1 MLQRLIAGALR
12 QRLILVVVALVL
24 LGFGI
29 NAAGHLS
36 VDAFPDVANVQVQIA
51 TEAAGKSPEEV
62 ERFVTI
68 PIEIAMTGL
77 PGMTDM
83 RSLNKPGLSLITLV
97 FTDDSDLYRERQM
110 ISERL
115 AELRDRMPVG
125 VTPVLGPITNALGE
139 VYQYTLEL
147 PGEAEAKHELTREEL
162 MERRTVQDWV
172 VRPLL
177 RSISGVAE
185 INSTGGLV
193 KQYETL
199 VDPQKLHYYNLA
211 INDVREAL
219 ARNNANEGGGVLPQ
233 HAEQYLIRSVGLI
246 RGADDIRNIVLKEQG
261 GTPVYLRD
269 VADVR
274 IGAEVRQGA
283 MVKNGYTEAV
293 GGVVLMRSGGNA
305 KEIVSRTK
313 ERVAEI
319 NSKHMIP
326 GGLQIVP
333 YYDRSQLVDAAIHT
347 VTEVLAEGIVF
358 VVVIL
363 FLFLGDIRSSLIVSA
378 NLLLT
383 PLLTFLVMNH
393 FGISANLMSLG
404 GLAIAIG
411 LMVDGSVV
419 VVENVFARLSH
430 ARHQSAHAITIWEK
444 LHIVLAAVLEVATP
458 TLFGVTIIILVF
470 LPLMTLEGMEGKMFA
485 PLAYTIAIALGIS
498 LILSLSLSPVLCMYL
513 LKGGSEK
520 DTFLVRWIRKPYEW
534 LLNWAMAHRW
544 WMVGGVVALFA
555 VAICLFPFLGTSFIP
570 EMQEGTLSPNAD
582 RVPNIS
588 LDESLRMERQM
599 QKLMMQVPGVDQ
611 VVSRLG
617 RGESPADPAGPN
629 EADVLASLTPFD
641 ERPHGMT
648 QEKIAEQI
656 RAKLATLP
664 GINLVMSQPIS
675 DRVDEMVSGV
685 RADVAVMLYGDDL
698 EVLVKKANE
707 IARVAGGVQGT
718 QDTRVDR
725 VGGQQYLTIDID
737 RNAIARFG
745 LNASDV
751 NDVIATAIAGR
762 SATEIY
768 QGERRFNAVVRLPE
782 ELRDSVEDVREL
794 QISSSDGMLIP
805 LKDLATVKVVEGP
818 ALINRSMGKRR
829 IVVGINVQDRDLG
842 GYVKELQDKVDRHV
856 PLPPG
861 YFIEWGGQFHNME
874 RALHHLMIIV
884 PITVAAIFFLL
895 FVLFKSVRYA
905 ALIITVLPLASIGG
919 IVGLFVSGEY
929 LSVPASVGF
938 IALWGIAVLNGV
950 VLVSYIKKLRLEGRS
965 QQEAIREGT
974 ALRLR
979 PVMMTATVAALG
991 LVPFLF
997 ATGPGS
1003 EVQRPLAIVVIGGL
1017 VTSTALTLLLVPV
1030 VYPIFEGSEAPK
1042 RDDHDFPIG
1051 KDAPGKAHPALA
1063 SHH

>member
-1 MLQRLIAGALR
+1 MLHFIIASALR
-12 QRLILVVVALVL
+12 HRLILVIVSLVL
-24 LGFGI
+24 VGFGL
-29 NAAGHLS
+29 NAARHLS

-97 FTDDSDLYRERQM
+97 FEDGSSLYLERQM
-110 ISERL
+110 VSERL
-115 AELRDRMPVG
+115 SELRDRMPEG

-139 VYQYTLEL
+139 VYQYTLEF
-147 PGEAEAKHELTREEL
+147 PGESDSKHALSHDDL
-162 MERRTVQDWV
+162 IERRTIEDWV

-185 INSTGGLV
+185 INSTGGFV

-199 VDPQKLHYYNLA
+199 VDPQKLHYYNLTIA
-211 INDVREAL
+211 DVRNAL
-219 ARNNANEGGGVLPQ
+219 ARNNANAGGGILQQ
-233 HAEQYLIRSVGLI
+233 HAEQYLIRTVGLV
-246 RGADDIRNIVLKEQG
+246 RSLDDIRNVVLKEKA
-261 GTPVYLRD
+261 GTPIYIRD
-269 VADVR
+269 VAEVH
-274 IGAEVRQGA
+274 IGTEVRAGA
-283 MVKNGYTEAV
+283 MIKNGHTESV
-293 GGVVLMRSGGNA
+293 GGVVLMTIGGNA
-305 KEIVSRTK
+305 KQIVGRVK

-319 NSKHMIP
+319 NDKHMIP

-333 YYDRSQLVDAAIHT
+333 YYDRSTLVDASIHT

-358 VVVIL
+358 VVIVL
-363 FLFLGDIRSSLIVSA
+363 VLFLGDIRSSLIVGST
-378 NLLLT
+378 LIVT
-383 PLLTFLVMNH
+383 PLLTFAVMNH
-393 FGISANLMSLG
+393 IGLSANLMSLG

-419 VVENVFARLSH
+419 VVENVFSKLSH
-430 ARHQSAHAITIWEK
+430 ARHESHGDLNPGEK
-444 LHIVLAAVLEVATP
+444 LKLVYSAVNEVATP
-458 TLFGVTIIILVF
+458 VLFGVAIIILVF

-498 LILSLSLSPVLCMYL
+498 LILSLTLSPVLSSYL
-513 LKGGSEK
+513 LKGGSEE
-520 DTFLVRWIRKPYEW
+520 DTWLVRGIRRPYNSMLQW
-534 LLNWAMAHRW
+534 VLGHRKISVLAVISLLICT
-544 WMVGGVVALFA
+544 
-555 VAICLFPFLGTSFIP
+555 ICLFPFLGTSFIP

-588 LDESLRMERQM
+588 LDESMKMEMAM
-599 QKLMMQVPGVDQ
+599 QKTMMQVPGVTN

-629 EADVLASLTPFD
+629 EADVIASLLPFD
-641 ERPHGMT
+641 ERPRGMT
-648 QEKIAEQI
+648 QEKIADQMRERLSSI
-656 RAKLATLP
+656 P

-698 EVLVKKANE
+698 DVLVSKAGE
-707 IARVAGGVQGT
+707 IARAASGMQGT

-725 VGGQQYLTIDID
+725 VGGQQYLTIQID
-737 RNAIARFG
+737 RKEIARYG
-745 LNASDV
+745 LNAADV
-751 NDVIATAIAGR
+751 NEIVETAIAGK

-768 QGERRFNAVVRLPE
+768 EGERRFQATVRLPTL
-782 ELRDSVEDVREL
+782 LRDSVADIREL
-794 QISSSDGMLIP
+794 QVSSPDGPRIP
-805 LKDLATVKVVEGP
+805 LKDLASIKVVEGP

-829 IVVGINVQDRDLG
+829 IVVGVNVQGRDLG
-842 GYVKELQDKVDRHV
+842 GFVAELQSKVDKQIK
-856 PLPPG
+856 LPPG
-861 YFIEWGGQFHNME
+861 YQIEWGGQFQNME
-874 RALHHLMIIV
+874 RAMHHLMIIV

-895 FVLFKSVRYA
+895 FVLFGSVRFA

-919 IVGLFVSGEY
+919 VLALFFTREY

-950 VLVSYIKKLRLEGRS
+950 VLVSYIRKLREGGMT
-965 QQEAIREGT
+965 QEEAIREG
-974 ALRLR
+974 ARLRFR

-1003 EVQRPLAIVVIGGL
+1003 EIQRPLAIVVIGGL
-1017 VTSTALTLLLVPV
+1017 VSSTALTLLLVPA
-1030 VYPIFEGSEAPK
+1030 VYGFFEGSAEITAPM
-1042 RDDHDFPIG
+1042 
-1051 KDAPGKAHPALA
+1051 
-1063 SHH
+1063 HHKFIEGA

>member
-12 QRLILVVVALVL
+12 QRLILLIVALVL
-24 LGFGI
+24 TGFGVQ
-29 NAAGHLS
+29 AAQHLS

-51 TEAAGKSPEEV
+51 AEASGKSPEEV

-97 FTDDSDLYRERQM
+97 FTDESDLYRERQM
-110 ISERL
+110 VSERL
-115 AELRDRMPVG
+115 SELRDRMPSG

-139 VYQYTLEL
+139 VYQYTLER
-147 PGEAEAKHELTREEL
+147 PGEAQQRHVLTREEL
-162 MERRTVQDWV
+162 IERRTLQDWV

-177 RSISGVAE
+177 RSIPGVAE
-185 INSTGGLV
+185 INSTGGYV

-199 VDPQKLHYYNLA
+199 VDPQKLHYYNLT

-219 ARNNANEGGGVLPQ
+219 ANNNANEGGGVMPQ

-246 RGADDIRNIVLKEQG
+246 QSLNDIQNIVLKETG
-261 GTPVYLRD
+261 GTPIYIRD

-274 IGAEVRQGA
+274 IGNEVRYGA
-283 MVKNGYTEAV
+283 MMKNGYTEAV
-293 GGVVLMRSGGNA
+293 GGVVLMTSGGNA
-305 KEIVSRTK
+305 KQIVSQVK
-313 ERVAEI
+313 QRVAEM
-319 NSKHMIP
+319 NAKHMIP

-333 YYDRSQLVDAAIHT
+333 YYDRSELVDAAIHT
-347 VTEVLAEGIVF
+347 VTEVLGEGVLL

-363 FLFLGDIRSSLIVSA
+363 FLFLGDLRSSLIVST

-383 PLLTFLVMNH
+383 PLLTFLIMNYV
-393 FGISANLMSLG
+393 GLSANLMSLG

-419 VVENVFARLSH
+419 VVENVFAKLSH
-430 ARHQSAHAITIWEK
+430 AKHLQEGNTSPSKAS
-444 LHIVLAAVLEVATP
+444 LVLEAVGEVATP
-458 TLFGVTIIILVF
+458 TLFGVAIIILVF
-470 LPLMTLEGMEGKMFA
+470 LPLMSLEGMEGKMFS

-498 LILSLSLSPVLCMYL
+498 LVLSLSLSPVLCSYI
-513 LKGGSEK
+513 LKGGTED
-520 DTFLVRWIRKPYEW
+520 DTWLVRILRGPYVRM
-534 LLNWAMAHRW
+534 LHWASQHRSL
-544 WMVGGVVALFA
+544 MIAGVATLFLA
-555 VAICLFPFLGTSFIP
+555 SLCLFPFLGTSFIP

-588 LDESLRMERQM
+588 LEESLNMEKKM
-599 QKLMMQVPGVDQ
+599 QQLMLQVHGVEN
-611 VVSRLG
+611 VVSRIG

-641 ERPHGMT
+641 KRPRGMS
-648 QEKIAEQI
+648 QEEIAEKI
-656 RAKLATLP
+656 RKKLTTLP

-698 EVLVKKANE
+698 QELVQKANQ
-707 IARVAGGVQGT
+707 IAHVANKMKGT

-725 VGGQQYLTIDID
+725 VGGQQYLTITID
-737 RNAIARFG
+737 RSAIARYG
-745 LNASDV
+745 LNTSDV
-751 NDVIATAIAGR
+751 NDVVQTAIAGKT
-762 SATEIY
+762 ATEIY
-768 QGERRFNAVVRLPE
+768 EGERRFSSVVRLPAS
-782 ELRDSVEDVREL
+782 LRDSIGDVRSL
-794 QISSSDGMLIP
+794 QISSPDGPRIP
-805 LKDLATVKVVEGP
+805 LKDLASIQVVEGP

-829 IVVGINVQDRDLG
+829 IVVGVNVQGRDLG
-842 GYVKELQDKVDRHV
+842 GYVQELQKNVEQQV
-856 PLPPG
+856 SLPAG

-874 RALHHLMIIV
+874 RAMHHLMMIV
-884 PITVAAIFFLL
+884 PITIAAIYFLL
-895 FVLFKSVRYA
+895 FVLFHSLRYA
-905 ALIITVLPLASIGG
+905 SMIITLLPLASIGG
-919 IVGLFVSGEY
+919 IIALFLSGEY

-950 VLVSYIKKLRLEGRS
+950 VLVSYIRKLRQEGLS
-965 QQEAIREGT
+965 QRDAIRQGT
-974 ALRLR
+974 ALRFR

-997 ATGPGS
+997 ASGPGS
-1003 EVQRPLAIVVIGGL
+1003 EIQRPLAIVVIGGL
-1017 VTSTALTLLLVPV
+1017 VTSTALTLLFLPV
-1030 VYPIFEGSEAPK
+1030 VYPLFEGREAPSTG
-1042 RDDHDFPIG
+1042 D
-1051 KDAPGKAHPALA
+1051 
-1063 SHH
+1063 SVV